1 MKTFITLL
9 LFSISISGLWA
20 QTCCK
25 VSPDAQFAALGKE
38 KEFRD
43 AHPLPKEISHPKA
56 AGKLITISVE
66 GGDEA
71 QAYLIKAAKPTDKY
85 LFVFQEWW
93 GLNDNIKAEADRLHK
108 ALGAKVNVLAIDLY
122 DGKIATTRK
131 AAAEFMQAAKAE
143 RCEAIISAALKYAGN
158 NAKIATIGWCF
169 GGGWSLQ
176 GAIIAGKQTL
186 GTVMYYGMPETDP
199 TKLAKL
205 QTDVL
210 AVYATQDKWINKKT
224 ADDFE
229 ANMKTAN
236 KKVRSLFY
244 EADHAFCN
252 PSNPSFNEK
261 EAKKA
266 NLEALNYLKEK
277 LK

>member
-1 MKTFITLL
+1 MKTIGTF
-9 LFSISISGLWA
+9 LFLFFSFSGLWA

-25 VSPDAQFAALGKE
+25 AAPDAQFASLSKE
-38 KEFRD
+38 KDFRD
-43 AHPLPKEISHPKA
+43 AHPLPKAIGQFAA
-56 AGKLITISVE
+56 AGKIISFPVA
-66 GGDEA
+66 GGNEA
-71 QAYLIKAAKPTDKY
+71 NAYLVKTAKPSDKY

-93 GLNDNIKAEADRLHK
+93 GLNDNIKAEADRLFK
-108 ALGAKVNVLAIDLY
+108 ALGGKVNVLAIDLY
-122 DGKIATTRK
+122 DGKVATTRA
-131 AAAEFMQAAKAE
+131 AAAELMQAAKGE
-143 RCEAIISAALKYAGN
+143 RCSAIISGALTWAGN

-176 GAIIAGKQTL
+176 ASIIAGQQSL
-186 GTVMYYGMPETDP
+186 GCVMYYGMPESEQA
-199 TKLAKL
+199 KLGKL

-210 AVYATQDKWINKKT
+210 AIYATEDKWITKKT
-224 ADDFE
+224 ANDFE
-229 ANMKTAN
+229 ANMKTAD

-252 PSNPSFNEK
+252 PSNPGYNEK

-266 NLEALNYLKEK
+266 NTEALNYLKEK